1 MKELIFNLKHLFKQW
16 KYCWAIG
23 LSILVSLYFNSLR
36 YDDKYV
42 YLEDITGFVET
53 LPSTGNGDIYRN
65 VFSLRLS
72 NGELVKVDT
81 PAFLGM
87 KLNEEVTVKVYV
99 NSKNSDLRKYQ
110 YIPPE
115 NVEPK
120 NVEKEEC
127 FAPCKPTRVGR

>member
-1 MKELIFNLKHLFKQW
+1 ME
-16 KYCWAIG
+16 
-23 LSILVSLYFNSLR
+23 ILL
-36 YDDKYV
+36 
-42 YLEDITGFVET
+42 
-53 LPSTGNGDIYRN
+53 GNRIVN

-72 NGELVKVDT
+72 NGEVVKVDT

-87 KLNEEVTVKVYV
+87 KLNEKVTVKVYV